1 IGEVTGTT
9 ASEVA
14 ARRFGIETLVRLLY
28 PLAPHIAEEMWERLG
43 HDVMLADSRWPEADK
58 DMLTEDNVEIGVQV
72 NGKLRDTVS
81 LPVDADEDVARAAA
95 LSSAGVIRYLE
106 GREPRKVIVVR
117 NRIINVVV

>member
-1 IGEVTGTT
+1 MCIRDR
-9 ASEVA
+9 SDLA
-14 ARRFGIETLVRLLY
+14 ARRFGVETLIRLLY
-28 PLAPHIAEEMWERLG
+28 PLAPHIAEEIWEQLG
-43 HDVMLADSRWPEADK
+43 HDVMLADTDWPKADP
-58 DMLTEDNVEIGVQV
+58 DMLTEDSVEIGVQV

-95 LSSAGVIRYLE
+95 LASAGVIRYLE

>member
-1 IGEVTGTT
+1 MHRGQV
-9 ASEVA
+9 VA
-14 ARRFGIETLVRLLY
+14 GGLTDL
-28 PLAPHIAEEMWERLG
+28 
-43 HDVMLADSRWPEADK
+43 SCSQ
-58 DMLTEDNVEIGVQV
+58 DMLIEDSVQIGVQV

-95 LSSAGVIRYLE
+95 LASAGVIRYLE

>member
-1 IGEVTGTT
+1 MGHKTLL
-9 ASEVA
+9 AQSSWPVA
-14 ARRFGIETLVRLLY
+14 DAALARDDEI
-28 PLAPHIAEEMWERLG
+28 
-43 HDVMLADSRWPEADK
+43 
-58 DMLTEDNVEIGVQV
+58 EIGVQV

-95 LSSAGVIRYLE
+95 LASAGVIRYLE